1 MRDQDKHQNQGWIWY
16 AMLALLAEKVIQHV
30 FVTTAFF
37 FNWGDISST
46 VAVSPTALMIAGAGL
61 AVLFA
66 LALWAV
72 AGRRPWATKLVVA
85 LALCDIVGE
94 FIAQGTLLIGMNVS
108 FAVATALLVLVLLGR
123 GRVVR
128 TA

>member
-1 MRDQDKHQNQGWIWY
+1 MREQDKHQNRAWVRYI
-16 AMLALLAEKVIQHV
+16 MLALLAEKVIQHV
-30 FVTTAFF
+30 FVTAAFF
-37 FNWGDISST
+37 FNWGDIRST

-72 AGRRPWATKLVVA
+72 AGRRLWATKLVVA

-94 FIAQGTLLIGMNVS
+94 FIAQGTLGIELNVS
-108 FAVATALLVLVLLGR
+108 FVVATTLLVLALLGR
-123 GRVVR
+123 GRVVQ

>member
-1 MRDQDKHQNQGWIWY
+1 MAQQDKPYNRGWVWY
-16 AMLALLAEKVIQHV
+16 IMLVLLAEKVIQHV

-37 FNWGDISST
+37 FNWGNIGST

-72 AGRRPWATKLVVA
+72 ARGGAWATKLVVA
-85 LALCDIVGE
+85 LALCDMVGE
-94 FIAQGTLLIGMNVS
+94 FIAQGTLAIDMNVS
-108 FAVATALLVLVLLGR
+108 FIVATALLVLALLGR
-123 GRVVR
+123 GRLAR

>member
-1 MRDQDKHQNQGWIWY
+1 MAQQDKPYNRGWVWY
-16 AMLALLAEKVIQHV
+16 IMLALLAEKVIQHV

-37 FNWGDISST
+37 FNWGNIGST

-72 AGRRPWATKLVVA
+72 ARGGAWATKLVVA
-85 LALCDIVGE
+85 LALCDMVGE
-94 FIAQGTLLIGMNVS
+94 FIAQGTLAIDMNVS
-108 FAVATALLVLVLLGR
+108 FIVATALLVLALLGR
-123 GRVVR
+123 GRLAR